1 MSEVT
6 DKAPSP
12 CGPVA
17 KRECP
22 KKSMKNCMGCRML
35 AGSGM
40 LLASGY
46 VFMAARRNLRGGG
59 STTIGTVAQMV
70 FAAGLASLGTF
81 VIVNPEKKC
90 KNEKP
95 PA

>member
-1 MSEVT
+1 MAT
-6 DKAPSP
+6 PPPSP
-12 CGPVA
+12 YDPVA

-22 KKSMKNCMGCRML
+22 KKSMKNCMGCRLL

-70 FAAGLASLGTF
+70 FAAGSIWGKATPSFNIQRAYYVLLP
-81 VIVNPEKKC
+81 V
-90 KNEKP
+90 KN
-95 PA
+95 